1 MIMLRNIRKLHLLY
15 NLKFNRRNY
24 MIRWKPWNWNVI
36 NSFNRKGVTQKS
48 LKLRLGKVVLGN
60 SLVLRI
66 IRVFWRLIPLLRN
79 GNLPQKQIRLLLPL
93 MSRNIDRK
101 GIVWKMSGYQL
112 NFPLKLRGI
121 QINLLR
127 SWLREG
133 KIEGLS
139 SLIWY

>member
-1 MIMLRNIRKLHLLY
+1 MLRNIRKLHLLY
-15 NLKFNRRNY
+15 NLKFNRRNN
-24 MIRWKPWNWNVI
+24 MIRLKLWNWNVI
-36 NSFNRKGVTQKS
+36 NSSSRKGVTQKQ
-48 LKLRLGKVVLGN
+48 LKLRLGKIVLGN
-60 SLVLRI
+60 CLILRI

-93 MSRNIDRK
+93 MCRNIGQK

-112 NFPLKLRGI
+112 NFPLKPRGI